1 MCVGGGE
8 NTQTSE
14 GFKETSEG
22 LNLKGMG
29 TDWSKAKRL
38 LLNESSFNLNGSSFN
53 LSDGGPRMKLLPPG
67 TRVRLPEES
76 SWISQT
82 RGNGGGGNSA
92 EDGEAGG
99 G

>member
-53 LSDGGPRMKLLPPG
+53 LSDGAQDE
-67 TRVRLPEES
+67 TVTT
-76 SWISQT
+76 WDQSQ
-82 RGNGGGGNSA
+82 A
-92 EDGEAGG
+92 P
-99 G
+99 